1 MKIIAVDPFYLRM
14 PDITAAADGTQDTL
28 LVRIR
33 TDAGLEGWG
42 ECDASPLVSLTVYC
56 CPMSHGN
63 IINLRTSLIGETLDG
78 LEDVLRLSEKA
89 LRNGLDI
96 QQIQHAYS
104 GAEMALW
111 DIIGQKLE
119 KPVYR
124 LLESALGT
132 RAYSNRGTADI
143 AHPKL
148 PYASVLFGDTPAAT
162 YRIAAGLREQGYR
175 AAKFG
180 WGPIGKLGEAND
192 IALVRAAREGMG
204 TEAQIMIDAGVVWGK
219 DYDTAYQRAAA
230 FAQFSPTWLEE
241 PLAPHAI
248 DAYGALTDLLK
259 GSEVTNPAHG
269 TGVPIAAGE
278 GSNSYR
284 MAEDL
289 IVHGGI
295 QFVQIDAGRIG
306 GIAPA
311 FQVRQL
317 AEQHGIQYVNHTF
330 KSHLSLAAALHVFA
344 TNPDFNLLEYPAA
357 GSELSQRLV
366 TEPLQV
372 ESDGLVRVK
381 ELPGLGVRV
390 DTEAI
395 RPYLAP
401 VRIVVG
407 AAPVF
412 EQDDF

>member
-1 MKIIAVDPFYLRM
+1 MKITAVDPFYLRM

-28 LVRIR
+28 LVRIQ
-33 TDAGLEGWG
+33 TDTGLEGWG
-42 ECDASPLVSLTVYC
+42 ECDASPLVSLAVYC

-63 IINLRTSLIGETLDG
+63 IINIRNSLIGETLEGTD
-78 LEDVLRLSEKA
+78 DILRLSEKT

-104 GAEMALW
+104 GAEIALW
-111 DIIGQKLE
+111 DVVGQQLN
-119 KPVYR
+119 KPIYR
-124 LLESALGT
+124 LLAEMSGT
-132 RAYSNRGTADI
+132 PST

-148 PYASVLFGDTPAAT
+148 PYASVLFGDTPEAT
-162 YRIAAGLREQGYR
+162 YCIAARLRERGYR

-180 WGPIGKLGEAND
+180 WGPMGKFGEAND

-204 TEAQIMIDAGVVWGK
+204 AEAQIMIDAGVVWGS
-219 DYDTAYQRAAA
+219 DHETAYQRAEA
-230 FAQFSPTWLEE
+230 FSQFSPTWLEE
-241 PLAPHAI
+241 PLAPDAV
-248 DAYGALTDLLK
+248 DAYGALTRR
-259 GSEVTNPAHG
+259 NPS
-269 TGVPIAAGE
+269 VRIAAGE
-278 GSNSYR
+278 GSNTYR
-284 MAEDL
+284 MAEDI

-295 QFVQIDAGRIG
+295 EFVQIDAGRIG
-306 GIAPA
+306 GILPS

-317 AEQHGIQYVNHTF
+317 AEAHGIQYVNHTF

-366 TEPLQV
+366 AEPFEV
-372 ESDGLVRVK
+372 ESDGRVRIK

-401 VRIVVG
+401 VRIAVG
-407 AAPVF
+407 MDAVF
-412 EQDDF
+412 EQGRL

>member
-1 MKIIAVDPFYLRM
+1 MQITAVDPFYLRM
-14 PDITAAADGTQDTL
+14 PDITTAADGTQDTL
-28 LVRIR
+28 LVRIQ
-33 TDAGLEGWG
+33 TDTGLEGWG
-42 ECDASPLVSLTVYC
+42 ECDASPLVSLAVYC

-63 IINLRTSLIGETLDG
+63 IINIRTSLIGETLDG
-78 LEDVLRLSEKA
+78 PDDVLRLSEKT

-104 GAEMALW
+104 GAEIALW
-111 DIIGQKLE
+111 DVMGQQLNQ
-119 KPVYR
+119 PVYR
-124 LLESALGT
+124 LLAEMSGT
-132 RAYSNRGTADI
+132 SDT

-148 PYASVLFGDTPAAT
+148 PYASVLFGDTPEET
-162 YRIAAGLREQGYR
+162 YRIATRLREKGYR

-180 WGPIGKLGEAND
+180 WGPMGKFGEAND

-204 TEAQIMIDAGVVWGK
+204 TEAQIMIDAGVVWGS
-219 DYDTAYQRAAA
+219 DHETAYQRAEA
-230 FAQFSPTWLEE
+230 FSQFSPTWLEE
-241 PLAPHAI
+241 PLAPDAV
-248 DAYGALTDLLK
+248 DAYGALTRLLK
-259 GSEVTNPAHG
+259 GIGVTNPSHG

-278 GSNSYR
+278 GSNTYR
-284 MAEDL
+284 MAEDI

-306 GIAPA
+306 GIMPS

-330 KSHLSLAAALHVFA
+330 KSHLSLAASLHVFA

-366 TEPLQV
+366 AEPFQV
-372 ESDGLVRVK
+372 ESDGMVRAK

-390 DTEAI
+390 DTEVI
-395 RPYLAP
+395 RSYLAP
-401 VRIVVG
+401 VRIEVG
-407 AAPVF
+407 TDAVF
-412 EQDDF
+412 EQARL

>member
-1 MKIIAVDPFYLRM
+1 MKITAVDPFYLRM
-14 PDITAAADGTQDTL
+14 PNITTAADGTQDTL

-33 TDAGLEGWG
+33 TDTGIEGWG
-42 ECDASPLVSLTVYC
+42 ECDASPLVSLAVYC

-63 IINLRTSLIGETLDG
+63 IINIRTSLIGETFDG
-78 LEDVLRLSEKA
+78 PDDVVRLSEKV

-104 GAEMALW
+104 GAEVALW
-111 DIIGQKLE
+111 DVIGQQLD

-124 LLESALGT
+124 LLAEMSGT
-132 RAYSNRGTADI
+132 SDI

-148 PYASVLFGDTPAAT
+148 PYASVLFGDTPEAT
-162 YRIAAGLREQGYR
+162 YRIAVSLRERGYR

-180 WGPIGKLGEAND
+180 WGPMGKFDEAND

-204 TEAQIMIDAGVVWGK
+204 TEAQIMIDAGVVWGT
-219 DYDTAYQRAAA
+219 DHETAYQRAEA

-241 PLAPHAI
+241 PLAPDAI
-248 DAYGALTDLLK
+248 DAYGALTQK
-259 GSEVTNPAHG
+259 HPS
-269 TGVPIAAGE
+269 VPIAAGE
-278 GSNSYR
+278 GSNTYR

-289 IVHGGI
+289 IVHGGVD
-295 QFVQIDAGRIG
+295 FVQIDAGRIG
-306 GIAPA
+306 GIMPS

-330 KSHLSLAAALHVFA
+330 KSHLSLATSLHVFA
-344 TNPDFNLLEYPAA
+344 TNPDFDLLEYPAA
-357 GSELSQRLV
+357 GSELSQCLV
-366 TEPLQV
+366 TEPFPV
-372 ESDGLVRVK
+372 ESDGMVRVK

-395 RPYLAP
+395 RPYLAA
-401 VRIVVG
+401 VQIDVG
-407 AAPVF
+407 MDTVF
-412 EQDDF
+412 EQTPL

>member
-1 MKIIAVDPFYLRM
+1 MKITAVDPFYLRM
-14 PDITAAADGTQDTL
+14 PDITTAADGTQDTL
-28 LVRIR
+28 LVRIQ
-33 TDAGLEGWG
+33 TDTGLEGWG
-42 ECDASPLVSLTVYC
+42 ECDASPLVSLAVYC

-63 IINLRTSLIGETLDG
+63 IINIRTSLVGETIDG
-78 LEDVLRLSEKA
+78 SDDVLRLSEKT

-104 GAEMALW
+104 GAEIALW
-111 DIIGQKLE
+111 DVIGQNLNT
-119 KPVYR
+119 PIYR
-124 LLESALGT
+124 LLAEISGT
-132 RAYSNRGTADI
+132 SST

-148 PYASVLFGDTPAAT
+148 PYASVLFGNTPEAT
-162 YRIAAGLREQGYR
+162 HHIATRLREQGYR

-180 WGPIGKLGEAND
+180 WGPMGKFGEAND

-204 TEAQIMIDAGVVWGK
+204 TEAQIMIDAGVVWGS
-219 DYDTAYQRAAA
+219 DHETAYQRAEA
-230 FAQFSPTWLEE
+230 FSQFSPTWLEE
-241 PLAPHAI
+241 PLAPDAV
-248 DAYGALTDLLK
+248 DAYGALTRR
-259 GSEVTNPAHG
+259 NP
-269 TGVPIAAGE
+269 TVRIAAGE
-278 GSNSYR
+278 GSNTYR
-284 MAEDL
+284 MAEDI
-289 IVHGGI
+289 IVHGGV

-306 GIAPA
+306 GIMPS

-317 AEQHGIQYVNHTF
+317 SEQHGIQYVNHTF

-366 TEPLQV
+366 TEPFHV
-372 ESDGLVRVK
+372 ESDGMVRVK

-401 VRIVVG
+401 VRIDVG
-407 AAPVF
+407 TDTVF
-412 EQDDF
+412 EQQDF

>member
-1 MKIIAVDPFYLRM
+1 MKITAVDPFYLRM
-14 PDITAAADGTQDTL
+14 PDITTAADGTQDTL
-28 LVRIR
+28 LVRIQ

-42 ECDASPLVSLTVYC
+42 ECDASPLISLAVYC

-63 IINLRTSLIGETLDG
+63 IINIRTSLMGETLDG
-78 LEDVLRLSEKA
+78 PDDVFRLSEKA

-104 GAEMALW
+104 GAEIALW
-111 DIIGQKLE
+111 DVIGQQLN

-124 LLESALGT
+124 LLAEMSGT
-132 RAYSNRGTADI
+132 SDI

-148 PYASVLFGDTPAAT
+148 PYASVLFGDTPEAT
-162 YRIAAGLREQGYR
+162 YRIATRLRERGFR

-180 WGPIGKLGEAND
+180 WGPMGKFGEAND
-192 IALVRAAREGMG
+192 IALVRAARDGMG
-204 TEAQIMIDAGVVWGK
+204 TEAEVMIDAGVVWG
-219 DYDTAYQRAAA
+219 DDHETAYQRAEA
-230 FAQFSPTWLEE
+230 FSQFSPTWLEE
-241 PLAPHAI
+241 PLAPDAV
-248 DAYGALTDLLK
+248 DAYGALTRR
-259 GSEVTNPAHG
+259 NPS
-269 TGVPIAAGE
+269 VRIAAGE
-278 GSNSYR
+278 GSNTYR
-284 MAEDL
+284 MAEDI

-306 GIAPA
+306 GIMPS

-344 TNPDFNLLEYPAA
+344 TNPNFNLLEYPAA

-366 TEPLQV
+366 AEPFQV
-372 ESDGLVRVK
+372 GSDGLVRIK
-381 ELPGLGVRV
+381 ESPGLGVRV
-390 DTEAI
+390 DTEVI

-401 VRIVVG
+401 VRIEVG
-407 AAPVF
+407 TDAVF
-412 EQDDF
+412 EQESL

>member
-14 PDITAAADGTQDTL
+14 PDITVAADGTQDTV

-33 TDAGLEGWG
+33 TDAGIEGWG
-42 ECDASPLVSLTVYC
+42 ECDASPLVSIAVYC

-63 IINLRTSLIGETLDG
+63 IINIRASLIGETLDSP
-78 LEDVLRLSEKA
+78 EDVLRLSEKV

-104 GAEMALW
+104 GAEVALW
-111 DIIGQKLE
+111 DIIGKKLG

-124 LLESALGT
+124 LLAEMSDT
-132 RAYSNRGTADI
+132 SDT

-148 PYASVLFGDTPAAT
+148 PYASVLFGNTSEST
-162 YRIAAGLREQGYR
+162 YHIAVGLREQGYR

-180 WGPIGKLGEAND
+180 WGPMGKFGEEND

-204 TEAQIMIDAGVVWGK
+204 NDAQIMIDAGVIWGT
-219 DYDTAYQRAAA
+219 DYQTAFSRAQA
-230 FAQFSPTWLEE
+230 FAEFSPTWLEE
-241 PLAPHAI
+241 PLAPDAV
-248 DAYGALTDLLK
+248 DAYKSLT
-259 GSEVTNPAHG
+259 EMNPS
-269 TGVPIAAGE
+269 VSIAAGE
-278 GSNSYR
+278 GSNTYR

-295 QFVQIDAGRIG
+295 QFVQIDTGRIG
-306 GIAPA
+306 GVLPS
-311 FQVRQL
+311 FRVCRL
-317 AEQHGIQYVNHTF
+317 AEQRGVQYVNHTF

-366 TEPLQV
+366 KQPFQID
-372 ESDGLVRVK
+372 SDGMVQVK
-381 ELPGLGVRV
+381 ELPGLGVQV

-395 RPYLAP
+395 RPYLVP
-401 VRIVVG
+401 VRINVG
-407 AAPVF
+407 LDTVF
-412 EQDDF
+412 EQTLLE